1 MHGAGSANG
10 DQRVDLK
17 VNISGNNFADFL
29 TKS

>member
-17 VNISGNNFADFL
+17 VNTSGNNFAYFL